1 MICGSGYKI
10 FNITMIKMDED
21 LYFNKLAWFKQNE
34 KPEVVLLV
42 TDDMERTKLIIAWT
56 NLNVGCVEQP
66 SALKDESE
74 NEIWDWLWKNTT
86 YSRAELKEKSGVA
99 SETSLEIKMKPL
111 IGNRILYP
119 DGTINSYV
127 QRYLREQVIKL
138 FEAKPK
144 KPTKKM

>member
-1 MICGSGYKI
+1 M
-10 FNITMIKMDED
+10 NKMDED